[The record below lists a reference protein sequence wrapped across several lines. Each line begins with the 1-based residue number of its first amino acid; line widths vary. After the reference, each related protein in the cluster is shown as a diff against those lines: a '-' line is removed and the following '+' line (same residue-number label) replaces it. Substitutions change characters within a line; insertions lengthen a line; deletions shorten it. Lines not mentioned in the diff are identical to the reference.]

1 MIVATK
7 RSAYTIEVGLAL
19 FQTGYTVD
27 LGRLSAASA
36 CVLVPS
42 VLAFVLLRR
51 NFVQGVAATGL
62 KE

>member
-1 MIVATK
+1 
-7 RSAYTIEVGLAL
+7 LAL

-27 LGRLSAASA
+27 LERLSAVSA

-42 VLAFVLLRR
+42 LLAFVLLRR
-51 NFVQGVAATGL
+51 NFVQGVAASGM